1 MTVMTTTQEPAWALR
16 YPELFAGLSIEQR
29 WSVHNTIA
37 NGVLEGWT
45 PEPAD
50 IADLTALARGDI
62 DGDEAV
68 RRSDARM
75 AARFGA
81 RAQ

>member
-1 MTVMTTTQEPAWALR
+1 MTVMTTTAEPEWAVR

-29 WSVHNTIA
+29 WSVHHTIA
-37 NGVLEGWT
+37 NAVLEGWT

-62 DGDEAV
+62 DGDQA
-68 RRSDARM
+68 RRRGDERM
-75 AARFGA
+75 QARFGA